1 MNDGA
6 FSFFLQLEKLIR
18 AELVTLRPHSHTSS
32 KEDIIDRICTNESI
46 DVHWSV
52 LAIDLSAED
61 STELLSEV
69 VKLWLT
75 VRGHSIRANRSQ
87 VFERSSKEYLQMSMS
102 IRYYVIITYH
112 SSYSYCILMCT

>member
-6 FSFFLQLEKLIR
+6 VSFFLQLEKLIR

-46 DVHWSV
+46 DFHWSV

-75 VRGHSIRANRSQ
+75 VRGHSISGTWLEQYKRVAGTQSSQ
-87 VFERSSKEYLQMSMS
+87 VFERSSKKYLQMSMS
-102 IRYYVIITYH
+102 IRY
-112 SSYSYCILMCT
+112 